1 MVEAN
6 HEISRA
12 DVFLA
17 LGRKSTANGGEIPP
31 LGGRPVTPEEEKRM
45 GEQLRH
51 ELHDYQAPMVEK
63 RGRAYQAM
71 SGKLTN
77 STKEVTTP
85 IKI

>member
-1 MVEAN
+1 MVETRN
-6 HEISRA
+6 GISRA
-12 DVFLA
+12 EVFLA
-17 LGRKSTANGGEIPP
+17 LGRKSIAGGGEILP
-31 LGGRPVTPEEEKRM
+31 LGGRPVTPEEEERM

-51 ELHDYQAPMVEK
+51 ELHDYQAPMVEA
-63 RGRAYQAM
+63 RSRAYQAM